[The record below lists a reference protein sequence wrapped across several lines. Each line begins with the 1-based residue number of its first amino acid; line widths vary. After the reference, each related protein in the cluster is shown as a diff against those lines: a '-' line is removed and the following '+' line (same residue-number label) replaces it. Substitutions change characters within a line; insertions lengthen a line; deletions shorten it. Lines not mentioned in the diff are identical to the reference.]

1 MTQFP
6 TSKIDFS
13 CIRSTSVYR

>member
-1 MTQFP
+1 MS

-13 CIRSTSVYR
+13 YELYRR